1 MILKKT
7 LIFVNDNPSN
17 ITSDVTKS
25 ISELKHHMN
34 LFHLTMYGVG
44 LILGAGIYVLIGEA
58 AWLAGDSMWISFVL
72 GTVVAIFAEFSYA
85 KLSSVFP
92 KTTAEYTS
100 VKKCF
105 QK

>member
-7 LIFVNDNPSN
+7 LIFDNDNPSN
-17 ITSDVTKS
+17 IASDVTKS
-25 ISELKHHMN
+25 ISELTRHMS
-34 LFHLTMYGVG
+34 LFHLTVYGIG
-44 LILGAGIYVLIGEA
+44 LILGSGIYVLIGKA
-58 AWLAGDSMWISFVL
+58 AWLAGDSMDFFCF